1 MMPILLNGNWFDT
14 AAVRTLLLA
23 FLFNIVFLSLNTL
36 WLYYFRSKKRGFAF
50 SFIAIGS
57 VVFLLSYLL
66 SDGQLELGMAL
77 GLFAIFGII
86 RYRTQQ
92 IPLREMTHLFTA
104 IGMSVINALGL
115 GGKHILLVEIL
126 LANLLITALLF
137 IYERVPIFKNESEK
151 TLVYGQLENLHPKNR
166 EQLIQELKSLTGL
179 EITGVNIIKYNL
191 QKNQALLKIRFVSN
205 EEEEVGL
212 INGDDDED

>member
-86 RYRTQQ
+86 
-92 IPLREMTHLFTA
+92 
-104 IGMSVINALGL
+104 
-115 GGKHILLVEIL
+115 
-126 LANLLITALLF
+126 
-137 IYERVPIFKNESEK
+137 
-151 TLVYGQLENLHPKNR
+151 
-166 EQLIQELKSLTGL
+166 
-179 EITGVNIIKYNL
+179 
-191 QKNQALLKIRFVSN
+191 
-205 EEEEVGL
+205 
-212 INGDDDED
+212 

>member
-166 EQLIQELKSLTGL
+166 EQLIQELRSLTGL

>member
-166 EQLIQELKSLTGL
+166 EQLIQELRSLTGL

-205 EEEEVGL
+205 EEDEVGL

>member
-1 MMPILLNGNWFDT
+1 
-14 AAVRTLLLA
+14 
-23 FLFNIVFLSLNTL
+23 
-36 WLYYFRSKKRGFAF
+36 
-50 SFIAIGS
+50 
-57 VVFLLSYLL
+57 
-66 SDGQLELGMAL
+66 
-77 GLFAIFGII
+77 
-86 RYRTQQ
+86 
-92 IPLREMTHLFTA
+92 MTHLFTA

-166 EQLIQELKSLTGL
+166 EQLIQELRSLTGL

-205 EEEEVGL
+205 EEDEVGL